1 MTQISMT
8 NKKTE
13 ISQRDDDLDLRVL
26 INFFIRN
33 KKFIAIITL
42 ISAIFFYFYSKRI
55 DKVWEGNFQIVL
67 DNEEGSQQSSAES
80 IFGNLAGVLN
90 VSANNSDSLET
101 QVAILKSSS
110 VLEPIFNYVNL
121 ENNNTNPNNSFSN
134 WLNTNLKIELLE
146 KTSVLNISYQDKN
159 KDLIIPVLNK
169 ISTAYQIYSGKN
181 KKRNFSLTKT
191 YLIDQIETYKKESSN
206 SLKALQKY
214 AMDQDL
220 TLLSRNQISSENALM
235 KNFNFANKNG
245 VNIPNIEYSTNIISN
260 IDIENIR
267 VNSANKIRNID
278 SQIRKI
284 KEIEDRDQLRYLNTK
299 LSSGYNLELTTKIKE
314 LELSILELKSRYTNK
329 ESSIK
334 RLEEQKDFLIK
345 EQKKSL
351 ISALEAEKIS
361 TQAKMEAAE
370 RPKGV
375 ILKYKELIR
384 NADRDENILVA
395 LENELRVT
403 TLEESKLEDPWELI
417 TKPRLKR
424 FPVKPE
430 KNKIRFFGILIG
442 LLLGMIISYFKEK
455 KSDLIFDE
463 LNLEKILNTQVI
475 SNFEINEENKKDHNL
490 EIINDIYIINKDKKL
505 TFFISGIE
513 NIKNLKF
520 FEEFLSN
527 KNIDYSLETKLENI
541 DKESLPILVT
551 ALGNIKNDEIQLIKK
566 RLDFL
571 NFQFSGII
579 LINNL
584 NTNS

>member
-1 MTQISMT
+1 M
-8 NKKTE
+8 
-13 ISQRDDDLDLRVL
+13 
-26 INFFIRN
+26 
-33 KKFIAIITL
+33 
-42 ISAIFFYFYSKRI
+42 
-55 DKVWEGNFQIVL
+55 
-67 DNEEGSQQSSAES
+67 
-80 IFGNLAGVLN
+80 
-90 VSANNSDSLET
+90 
-101 QVAILKSSS
+101 
-110 VLEPIFNYVNL
+110 
-121 ENNNTNPNNSFSN
+121 
-134 WLNTNLKIELLE
+134 
-146 KTSVLNISYQDKN
+146 
-159 KDLIIPVLNK
+159 
-169 ISTAYQIYSGKN
+169 
-181 KKRNFSLTKT
+181 
-191 YLIDQIETYKKESSN
+191 
-206 SLKALQKY
+206 
-214 AMDQDL
+214 
-220 TLLSRNQISSENALM
+220 
-235 KNFNFANKNG
+235 
-245 VNIPNIEYSTNIISN
+245 
-260 IDIENIR
+260 
-267 VNSANKIRNID
+267 
-278 SQIRKI
+278 
-284 KEIEDRDQLRYLNTK
+284 
-299 LSSGYNLELTTKIKE
+299 TTKIKE

>member
-235 KNFNFANKNG
+235 KNFNFANKMG
-245 VNIPNIEYSTNIISN
+245 
-260 IDIENIR
+260 
-267 VNSANKIRNID
+267 
-278 SQIRKI
+278 
-284 KEIEDRDQLRYLNTK
+284 
-299 LSSGYNLELTTKIKE
+299 
-314 LELSILELKSRYTNK
+314 
-329 ESSIK
+329 
-334 RLEEQKDFLIK
+334 
-345 EQKKSL
+345 
-351 ISALEAEKIS
+351 
-361 TQAKMEAAE
+361 
-370 RPKGV
+370 
-375 ILKYKELIR
+375 
-384 NADRDENILVA
+384 
-395 LENELRVT
+395 
-403 TLEESKLEDPWELI
+403 
-417 TKPRLKR
+417 
-424 FPVKPE
+424 
-430 KNKIRFFGILIG
+430 
-442 LLLGMIISYFKEK
+442 
-455 KSDLIFDE
+455 LIF
-463 LNLEKILNTQVI
+463 LILNTLQ
-475 SNFEINEENKKDHNL
+475 
-490 EIINDIYIINKDKKL
+490 
-505 TFFISGIE
+505 
-513 NIKNLKF
+513 
-520 FEEFLSN
+520 
-527 KNIDYSLETKLENI
+527 
-541 DKESLPILVT
+541 ILLV
-551 ALGNIKNDEIQLIKK
+551 
-566 RLDFL
+566 
-571 NFQFSGII
+571 I
-579 LINNL
+579 LIL
-584 NTNS
+584 KI